1 MVGGGTLRQSRKHKR
16 IAMTVLERMGEW
28 VAATPDS
35 PLPDGARRHLAIHLL
50 DTLGAWIAGSAIEE
64 GENLARLE
72 SSPSQLL
79 NVFGRQALDRIALGV
94 ATTRLTEIDDIHM
107 PSCTTPG
114 SVVVPTA
121 LVVASQMQRQDSQ
134 AFAHAMSVG
143 YELMTRFGAA
153 ISGPS
158 VLHQGIWPTYMAAPI
173 CAAAVTARLLGLSP
187 EKTAH
192 ALGIALTM
200 TTGAPGRPIGESP
213 RWLLL
218 GMAARA
224 GCTAALAAASGY
236 AGDLT
241 LFDDDWMSRTHGI
254 PCDAGP
260 LVAPAQ
266 GDGAIGEVSFKPYCA
281 AKQTI
286 AAIEAFQNLL
296 KQGISPHDIV
306 ALRVYAP
313 PEYAE
318 MVGHRNAAASR
329 MARIT
334 SAAYQLA
341 LAAYR
346 PRELENVARP
356 NFANDP
362 EIAALMDRVEVVPDK
377 LLAPIYPRRWPAGV
391 EATLGNG
398 QIKID
403 LVLDAKGDPLRSCD
417 LDIRPKF
424 HRLADPIIGT
434 PAADELAETCLNATE
449 NDEALSHLCAK
460 MNLC

>member
-1 MVGGGTLRQSRKHKR
+1 MTL
-16 IAMTVLERMGEW
+16 LERMGEW

-35 PLPDGARRHLAIHLL
+35 PLPSGARRHLAIHLL
-50 DTLGAWIAGSAIEE
+50 DTLGAWIAGGATEE
-64 GENLARLE
+64 GEKLARLE
-72 SSPSQLL
+72 SSPSQPL
-79 NVFGRQALDRIALGV
+79 NVFGRQPLDRIALGV
-94 ATTRLTEIDDIHM
+94 ATIRLTEIDDIHM
-107 PSCTTPG
+107 PSCTTPS

-121 LVVASQMQRQDSQ
+121 LVATAQMQRQDSQ
-134 AFAHAMSVG
+134 AFAQAMSVG
-143 YELMTRFGAA
+143 YEVMTRFGAA

-158 VLHQGIWPTYMAAPI
+158 VLQQGIWPTLMGAPI

-200 TTGAPGRPIGESP
+200 TTGAPGRPVGASP

-224 GCTAALAAASGY
+224 GCAAALAAASGY

-241 LFDDDWMSRTHGI
+241 LLDDDWMSRTHGI

-260 LVAPAQ
+260 LVAPAHS
-266 GDGAIGEVSFKPYCA
+266 DGAIGEVSFKPYCA

-286 AAIEAFQNLL
+286 AAIEAFKNLL
-296 KQGISPHDIV
+296 EQGISPHDIV
-306 ALRVYAP
+306 ALRVYVP
-313 PEYAE
+313 PAYAE
-318 MVGHRNAAASR
+318 MIGHRNAAASR

-346 PRELENVARP
+346 PGELNNVARP

-362 EIAALMDRVEVVPDK
+362 EIAVFMARVEVVPDK

-398 QIKID
+398 RVKID
-403 LVLDAKGDPLRSCD
+403 LVFDAKGDPLRSCD
-417 LDIRPKF
+417 LDIRAKF
-424 HRLADPIIGT
+424 HRLADAIIGA
-434 PAADELAETCLNATE
+434 PAADELAEACLMAPE
-449 NDEALSHLCAK
+449 DDKALSHLCAK
-460 MNLC
+460 MNPW

>member
-1 MVGGGTLRQSRKHKR
+1 
-16 IAMTVLERMGEW
+16 MTVLERMGEW
-28 VAATPDS
+28 IAATPDS
-35 PLPDGARRHLAIHLL
+35 PLPTGARQHLAIHLL
-50 DTLGAWIAGSAIEE
+50 DTLGAWIAGGATEE
-64 GENLARLE
+64 DEKLALLE
-72 SSPSQLL
+72 SSPSQPL
-79 NVFGRQALDRIALGV
+79 NVFGRQPLDRIALGV
-94 ATTRLTEIDDIHM
+94 ATIRLTEIDDIHM
-107 PSCTTPG
+107 PSCTTPS

-121 LVVASQMQRQDSQ
+121 LVVAAQMQPQDSQ

-143 YELMTRFGAA
+143 YEVMTRFGAA

-158 VLHQGIWPTYMAAPI
+158 VLQQGIWPTFMAAPI
-173 CAAAVTARLLGLSP
+173 CAAAVTARLLGLSS

-200 TTGAPGRPIGESP
+200 TTGAPGRPVGASP

-224 GCTAALAAASGY
+224 GCAAALAAASGY

-241 LFDDDWMSRTHGI
+241 LLDDDWMSRTHGI

-260 LVAPAQ
+260 IVAPAHS
-266 GDGAIGEVSFKPYCA
+266 DGAIGEVSFKPYCA

-296 KQGISPHDIV
+296 EQGISPHDIV
-306 ALRVYAP
+306 SLRVYVP
-313 PEYAE
+313 PAYAE
-318 MVGHRNAAASR
+318 MIGHRNAAASR

-346 PRELENVARP
+346 PAELFNAARP
-356 NFANDP
+356 NFVDNP
-362 EIAALMDRVEVVPDK
+362 EIAAFMARVEIISDK

-391 EATLGNG
+391 EAALKTG
-398 QIKID
+398 QVKID

-417 LDIRPKF
+417 LDIRAKF

-434 PAADELAETCLNATE
+434 PAADEMAEACLNATE
-449 NDEALSHLCAK
+449 NDKALSQLCAK
-460 MNLC
+460 MNPW